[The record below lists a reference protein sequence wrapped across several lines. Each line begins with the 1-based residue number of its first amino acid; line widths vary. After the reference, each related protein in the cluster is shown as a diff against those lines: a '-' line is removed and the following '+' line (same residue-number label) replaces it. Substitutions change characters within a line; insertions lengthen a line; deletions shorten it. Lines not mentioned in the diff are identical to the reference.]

1 MNNTKKALFA
11 KPKHLGD
18 TVILT
23 SAIAAMPP
31 GWVVDVYVLEASA
44 ELIRLCPRVS
54 KVFFSERR
62 LHPLRRFLKTISMLF
77 KIKKEKYDLLVAFS
91 DHPKNALLSLAAVA
105 KVSAAILSPKREN
118 AWWWRVAFQELVRPI
133 DSHAAMADLSILNA
147 VIETGKSLPPPYSL
161 AVGRNAAEYKARQYS
176 RKIIFQAASRWRFKQ
191 LPVTVV
197 ADFINHLLTKNYEIV
212 LTGGPGDTGLNDQIN
227 AATGYKC
234 GRFESRPFGDL
245 LVEVESASFVISV
258 DSFMVHFASAVGI
271 PVLAIYGP
279 TDSKFWAPW
288 ETESIVLSQANL
300 YSRCMPCNRDGCLGT
315 KRSDCLETLPL
326 PAIKSAFSD
335 LEESNAQ
342 KLASLL

>member
-31 GWVVDVYVLEASA
+31 GWVVDVYVLQASA

-62 LHPLRRFLKTISMLF
+62 LNPIRRFFKTLDLLCEVR
-77 KIKKEKYDLLVAFS
+77 KNNYDLVVAFS
-91 DHPKNALLSLAAVA
+91 DHPKNALLSFAAGS
-105 KVSAAILSPKREN
+105 KTSAAILSPKREN
-118 AWWWRVAFQELVRPI
+118 AWWWRVAFKELVRPI

-161 AVGRNAAEYKARQYS
+161 TVGRNAAEYKARQYS

-197 ADFINHLLTKNYEIV
+197 ADFINHLFTKSYEIV
-212 LTGGPGDTGLNDQIN
+212 LTGGPGDTRLNDQIN

-234 GRFESRPFGDL
+234 GRFENRSFGDL
-245 LVEVESASFVISV
+245 LVEVESASYVVSV
-258 DSFMVHFASAVGI
+258 DSFMVHFASAIGK

-279 TDSKFWAPW
+279 TDSRYWAPW
-288 ETESIVLSQANL
+288 ATDYVIVSQANV
-300 YSRCMPCNRDGCLGT
+300 YDKCMPCNRDGCLGS
-315 KRSDCLETLPL
+315 KRSDCLETLTPIAL
-326 PAIKSAFSD
+326 SQAFSE
-335 LEESNAQ
+335 LHQRYAT
-342 KLASLL
+342 